1 MLFRLIGAIGR
12 LQLRHKNCDL
22 TPSWLIFSKTKMASA
37 LRSKQSS
44 AYYENLDGPGKE
56 RYKKKYR
63 SVGLILTIVAYQ

>member
-44 AYYENLDGPGKE
+44 AYYENSDGPGGKE

-63 SVGLILTIVAYQ
+63 